1 MESISLLWESLWQG
15 PKIGGMV
22 FAILLLAALF
32 VSRAIIAR
40 RNRRNKVAC
49 RAQSEDRCAKCKM
62 MKREPKRT
70 DKSFHVSANT
80 MPLGVSKLV
89 RTGSPYDK
97 GVMS

>member
-1 MESISLLWESLWQG
+1 MESISLFWGSLWQG

-22 FAILLLAALF
+22 FAIFLLAALL
-32 VSRAIIAR
+32 VRRAIIAR
-40 RNRRNKVAC
+40 RSKVAC
-49 RAQSEDRCAKCKM
+49 RAQGEDGSAKYKGRK
-62 MKREPKRT
+62 MKRDTKRS
-70 DKSFHVSANT
+70 DKAFHVSANT

>member
-1 MESISLLWESLWQG
+1 MEGISLFWESLWQG

-22 FAILLLAALF
+22 FAIFLLAALL
-32 VSRAIIAR
+32 VRRAIIAR
-40 RNRRNKVAC
+40 RSKVAY
-49 RAQSEDRCAKCKM
+49 RAHSEDGSAKYKGRK
-62 MKREPKRT
+62 MKRDIKRSG
-70 DKSFHVSANT
+70 KAFHVSANT